1 MRLIRNR
8 EGSFTIEAAL
18 VFPII
23 LFTLLILMFFCMY
36 LYQGVVLGHA
46 AIVAAERSAYSW
58 DNSYRESRT
67 GAFPEDKYD
76 SLYWRLSDDG
86 ILQNIFGWGHSS
98 PSNIELRLP
107 FDGDMTSS
115 LPLKKLSQTGRELS
129 PGMSGAIEYENKLL
143 IRKVTVSLEQL
154 IPLVPL
160 ERVIGDVTH
169 TTHSNAYVVD
179 PVEWIRIVDLIR
191 YYGAKFKGSSGDKM
205 DQTEAGEALQK
216 FGK

>member
-36 LYQGVVLGHA
+36 LYQGVVLGQA

-58 DNSYRESRT
+58 DNSHREPRT
-67 GAFPEDKYD
+67 GTFPENEYD
-76 SLYWRLSDDG
+76 SLYWRLNDDG
-86 ILQNIFGWGHSS
+86 ILQSIFKWGNSS
-98 PSNIELRLP
+98 PSSIQLQLP
-107 FDGDMTSS
+107 FEGDVTGS

-129 PGMSGAIEYENKLL
+129 PAMSGAMEYDNKLL
-143 IRKVTVSLEQL
+143 LRKVTVSLERL

-160 ERVIGDVTH
+160 ERVIGDLTQS
-169 TTHSNAYVVD
+169 TQANAYVVD
-179 PVEWIRIVDLIR
+179 PVEWIRTVDLIR
-191 YYGAKFKGSSGDKM
+191 YYGAKFKGSGGDKM
-205 DQTEAGEALQK
+205 DQTEAGEALKK